1 MPCKINSVIMKINK
15 SWLKFSLLAVSATL
29 TYFFLCK
36 TLSHNQFN
44 YVYPMEA
51 DSIGMPMAFSLLSFI
66 ALIPFAAV
74 FCIASLSRNKDNG
87 KYSVAWFAFKVVSY
101 LFSYLLLTFVTLVLA
116 SYWNTPHHYVI
127 AKWYF
132 GLMVLI
138 QAFLVF
144 DFYEIFVRYRT
155 NKNKTMRLD
164 WR

>member
-1 MPCKINSVIMKINK
+1 MKINK

-29 TYFFLCK
+29 TYSVLCK

-51 DSIGMPMAFSLLSFI
+51 DSIGMPIAFSLLSFI
-66 ALIPFAAV
+66 ALIPFSAV

-101 LFSYLLLTFVTLVLA
+101 LFSYLLITFVTLVSA

-127 AKWYF
+127 AKWYWALVF
-132 GLMVLI
+132 LI

-144 DFYEIFVRYRT
+144 DLYHIY
-155 NKNKTMRLD
+155 KNHRI
-164 WR
+164 R

>member
-1 MPCKINSVIMKINK
+1 MGIIKINK
-15 SWLKFSLLAVSATL
+15 SWLKFSLLAVSAAL
-29 TYFFLCK
+29 TYSVLCK

-87 KYSVAWFAFKVVSY
+87 KYSVAWFAFKVFSY
-101 LFSYLLLTFVTLVLA
+101 LFSYLLLTFVTLVTA

-127 AKWYF
+127 SNWY
-132 GLMVLI
+132 LALVVLI
-138 QAFLVF
+138 QAF
-144 DFYEIFVRYRT
+144 FVLDLYQIYKSYRP
-155 NKNKTMRLD
+155 R
-164 WR
+164 

>member
-1 MPCKINSVIMKINK
+1 MPCTTMLVVMKINK

-29 TYFFLCK
+29 TYSVLCK

-51 DSIGMPMAFSLLSFI
+51 DSIGMPLAFSLLSFT

-74 FCIASLSRNKDNG
+74 FCIASLSKSKDNG
-87 KYSVAWFAFKVVSY
+87 KYSVALFAIKVVSY
-101 LFSYLLLTFVTLVLA
+101 LLSYLLLTFVTLVSA

-127 AKWYF
+127 AKWYLALVF
-132 GLMVLI
+132 LI

-144 DFYEIFVRYRT
+144 DLYQIYKS
-155 NKNKTMRLD
+155 NKLS
-164 WR
+164 